1 MLELGRRD
9 NELKKKKK
17 KVVNKNPEYTHLDMN
32 EL

>member
-1 MLELGRRD
+1 MLELGRKG
-9 NELKKKKK
+9 NELKKKK

>member
-1 MLELGRRD
+1 MLELGRKG
-9 NELKKKKK
+9 NELKKK

>member
-9 NELKKKKK
+9 NELKKKK